1 MTTPTR
7 DNELE
12 ALILKHIY
20 HRDTESFDEWPAFS
34 VSIEM
39 AWGLMQYINRPDSGI
54 SWLAFRDALR
64 KRGLAL
70 GLPQDVAARS
80 ICEAALEAAGVKR

>member
-20 HRDTESFDEWPAFS
+20 DIDTESAYACPAFS
-34 VSIEM
+34 VNIEA
-39 AWGLMQYINRPDSGI
+39 AWGLMEYINRTHSGI

-70 GLPQDVAARS
+70 GLPQDVGARN